1 MTGGRSRQ
9 TPSQTRP
16 TLAQARE
23 ALDDLVHS
31 PVRLTLMSALASVD
45 SADYQTLRE
54 EIGLSYALLT
64 KHATILEDA
73 GYLAVSKAFE
83 GKTPR
88 TTYRLTRRGRT
99 AYRAHLAALDRI
111 VEGLAGAD

>member
-1 MTGGRSRQ
+1 MTKARSLSAPGQ
-9 TPSQTRP
+9 GRP
-16 TLAQARE
+16 TLAQARA

-54 EIGLSYALLT
+54 EMGLSYALLT

-88 TTYRLTRRGRT
+88 TTYRLTRRGRA
-99 AYRAHLAALDRI
+99 AYQSHLAALDRI
-111 VEGLAGAD
+111 VEGLRRS